1 MTAMLC
7 KRDGQ
12 CKTLYAT
19 FPPEYFN
26 LFQCT
31 FLPYDFSNR
40 RNGKSK
46 KILSL
51 MEKKV
56 INEMDFSS
64 ADQKER
70 IFYKNAERF
79 FAVK

>member
-1 MTAMLC
+1 
-7 KRDGQ
+7 
-12 CKTLYAT
+12 
-19 FPPEYFN
+19 
-26 LFQCT
+26 
-31 FLPYDFSNR
+31 
-40 RNGKSK
+40 
-46 KILSL
+46 

-79 FAVK
+79 FAFK